1 MNILKTSQILN
12 VAVNSLSFKETL
24 SLINSCI
31 QENKTINQVSINA
44 GKLVTMQHDKTLYE
58 AVNRGDLINA
68 DGQSIIWASKLF
80 NNPIPERVT
89 GTDLMQ
95 ALIKKASKERWRMFF
110 LGAREE
116 VVKKV
121 VKICSEKY
129 GNHIVAGY
137 RNGYFKDSEESS
149 IVDSIA
155 KSKADILFVGI
166 TSPRKERFIDKYKN
180 MLNVS
185 FSMGVGGSFDI
196 IAGQTKRAPLWM
208 QKIGLEWCYRL
219 IQEPRR
225 MWKRYLIGNVKF
237 IFLILK
243 QKLGCYK
250 NPFS

>member
-1 MNILKTSQILN
+1 MEIILLLDTES
-12 VAVNSLSFKETL
+12 
-24 SLINSCI
+24 
-31 QENKTINQVSINA
+31 
-44 GKLVTMQHDKTLYE
+44 
-58 AVNRGDLINA
+58 
-68 DGQSIIWASKLF
+68 
-80 NNPIPERVT
+80 
-89 GTDLMQ
+89 
-95 ALIKKASKERWRMFF
+95 
-110 LGAREE
+110 
-116 VVKKV
+116 
-121 VKICSEKY
+121 
-129 GNHIVAGY
+129 
-137 RNGYFKDSEESS
+137 GYFKDSEESS

-166 TSPRKERFIDKYKN
+166 TSPRKERFVDKYKN

-225 MWKRYLIGNVKF
+225 MWKRYLIGNVIF